1 MKRTPFALTVVLLLL
16 FSLVP
21 LSAFAANETETLPYF
36 VSDAAGLLTAQQ
48 QQDLESQARAVSEQ
62 YGCGVY
68 AITIDDF
75 RKFGFSSIDA
85 CAEGFY
91 KHYQMGI
98 GDEHNGILLLLSMND
113 RDYALKAYGSAAH
126 TAFTDYGSYRLAERF
141 LDDFRQGN
149 WYDGFSDYIGTA
161 GDYLARAAAGEP
173 VDVPQQES
181 SRLVPGVKIAM
192 IIGIPILIAFG
203 CCEGMKRT
211 MKPVKKHTN
220 ADEYLIPGGPA
231 AGEERRS
238 TAEVFPATAA
248 NSDLHKDCL
257 EAVLFSLVFSSGI
270 WYYNTS
276 IYGRD
281 RNGQHTSDNLERL

>member
-16 FSLVP
+16 FSLAP

-98 GDEHNGILLLLSMND
+98 GDD

-173 VDVPQQES
+173 VDVPQQGS

-220 ADEYLIPGGPA
+220 ADEYLIPGGIHLDIKQDVFIN
-231 AGEERRS
+231 RS
-238 TAEVFPATAA
+238 VTRTRIASE
-248 NSDLHKDCL
+248 SR
-257 EAVLFSLVFSSGI
+257 SSSGGGGGTTI
-270 WYYNTS
+270 NS
-276 IYGRD
+276 G
-281 RNGQHTSDNLERL
+281 GFSGHSGKF

>member
-16 FSLVP
+16 FSLMP
-21 LSAFAANETETLPYF
+21 FSAFAANETETLAYY

-181 SRLVPGVKIAM
+181 RRLVPGVKIAM
-192 IIGIPILIAFG
+192 IVGIPILIAFG

-220 ADEYLIPGGPA
+220 ADDYLIPGGIHLDIKQDVFIN
-231 AGEERRS
+231 RS
-238 TAEVFPATAA
+238 VTRTRIASE
-248 NSDLHKDCL
+248 SR
-257 EAVLFSLVFSSGI
+257 SSSGGGGGTTV
-270 WYYNTS
+270 NS
-276 IYGRD
+276 G
-281 RNGQHTSDNLERL
+281 GFSGHSGKF